1 MACLDTTFLVDLI
14 RGEKKVL
21 DTLEKLEKSEENISI
36 SSISVMELVMG
47 ASISNNASIENDKIM
62 KLLESL
68 IILNFDKDCAVLAG
82 EIQAPLR
89 KKGNLIDLE
98 DIMIGATAVNQN
110 EILITKN
117 KKHFERI
124 PNLEVETY

>member
-21 DTLEKLEKSEENISI
+21 DALEKLEKSEENISI

-82 EIQAPLR
+82 EIQASLR
-89 KKGNLIDLE
+89 KSGNLIDLE

-117 KKHFERI
+117 KRHFERI
-124 PNLEVETY
+124 HNLEIETY

>member
-68 IILNFDKDCAVLAG
+68 IILNFDKDCAILAG
-82 EIQAPLR
+82 EIQASLR
-89 KKGNLIDLE
+89 KSGNLIDLE

-117 KKHFERI
+117 KRHFEKIR
-124 PNLEVETY
+124 NLEIETY

>member
-21 DTLEKLEKSEENISI
+21 DALEKLEKSEENISI

-68 IILNFDKDCAVLAG
+68 IILNFDKDCAILAG
-82 EIQAPLR
+82 EIQASLR
-89 KKGNLIDLE
+89 KSGNLIDLE

-117 KKHFERI
+117 KRHFEKIR
-124 PNLEVETY
+124 NLEIETY